1 MAINPNE
8 LILDRVR
15 ELILTDLADGS
26 ILARLTSLED
36 PSLNTSAEGTDVTD
50 AIGAVI
56 TTLYRA
62 KNAEFTATNSLLSL
76 DLAARQFGTTK
87 TVASTTST
95 INTPTFEI
103 LTVSGGKITL
113 KNTPSNQIKYIYKLE
128 NGNLAKKYTVSTTVS
143 NDNFTISDKTITVP
157 TGVTGDIYVEYEY
170 AADSAV
176 KIVNNTENFPEAVGV
191 KIFSIFR
198 DKCNE
203 NIKYAGCIV
212 ATKGKLD
219 PSQIQLALTTTGKH
233 PFTIRFNK
241 DYCQNNADLFSIIVA
256 E

>member
-128 NGNLAKKYTVSTTVS
+128 NGNLAKKYTVSTTAS

-170 AADSAV
+170 AANSAV